1 MPRGLISNENE
12 INKIGK
18 GGESVCTC
26 WGEVL
31 GPRTPIFEK
40 NTWNFLRFLFEPANF
55 FKNAAP
61 IISSMIRG
69 WNEAVD
75 PVTFTNVFSANV
87 SQFNH
92 EQHKYSFVRNVLF
105 FIGFLFTHQLF
116 MLPKV
121 RGCTRVYNGTED
133 VPA

>member
-40 NTWNFLRFLFEPANF
+40 NTWNFLRFFFEPAIF
-55 FKNAAP
+55 FMYAAP
-61 IISSMIRG
+61 ISKFCLRAC
-69 WNEAVD
+69 E
-75 PVTFTNVFSANV
+75 VFPLGDEES
-87 SQFNH
+87 H
-92 EQHKYSFVRNVLF
+92 VL
-105 FIGFLFTHQLF
+105 L
-116 MLPKV
+116 V
-121 RGCTRVYNGTED
+121 RGAAIWVLVITGIVFAHHSRSHPVSPQHHHRPST
-133 VPA
+133 